1 MLIKKHLS
9 GTVVGAGDTE
19 MYKTAMAP
27 SLTELKVSWERQTL
41 NRQLWVQQS

>member
-19 MYKTAMAP
+19 VYKTAMAP
-27 SLTELKVSWERQTL
+27 SHRT
-41 NRQLWVQQS
+41 QSLMGKTDIK